1 MKYTSVSCLL
11 LGMAVTLH
19 PVVLH
24 SQSQPTI
31 SNPVPFIGQPLAP
44 ARATPGAHGLTMTI
58 RGVGFVSGSL
68 VQWNGQALATT
79 FVSAETLNA
88 VVPASSLA
96 QAGTGVVTGVN
107 PTPGWRVFQP
117 GFF

>member
-1 MKYTSVSCLL
+1 MKYTRVSCLL

-19 PVVLH
+19 PVVLN
-24 SQSQPTI
+24 SQSQAAI

-96 QAGTGVVTGVN
+96 QAGTGS
-107 PTPGWRVFQP
+107 
-117 GFF
+117 